1 MKIGWYRFNGLRDI
15 ENQMELYHANKPQ
28 VWLGVIGDGGM
39 LRIYNKAG
47 KAQGIKMARPS
58 KLTETTFLDNSAL

>member
-1 MKIGWYRFNGLRDI
+1 
-15 ENQMELYHANKPQ
+15 MELYHANKPQ

-58 KLTETTFLDNSAL
+58 KLTETTSLDNSAL

>member
-1 MKIGWYRFNGLRDI
+1 MK
-15 ENQMELYHANKPQ
+15 LYHANKPQ

-47 KAQGIKMARPS
+47 KAIKINGNHIS
-58 KLTETTFLDNSAL
+58 GQFITLIE